1 MICPVFLIT
10 KGRLKYS
17 GGLCLFFGRVDLN
30 SLVRP
35 LNQLGDVALLELV
48 EAAEGRRALGEA
60 VVD

>member
-1 MICPVFLIT
+1 MFPVFLIT

-17 GGLCLFFGRVDLN
+17 GGLCLFFWRVDLN
-30 SLVRP
+30 CLVRP
-35 LNQLGDVALLELV
+35 LNQLGNVALLELV

>member
-1 MICPVFLIT
+1 LIT

-17 GGLCLFFGRVDLN
+17 GGLLLFFGRVYLYGF
-30 SLVRP
+30 VRP
-35 LNQLGDVALLELV
+35 LDQLGDVALLKLF

>member
-1 MICPVFLIT
+1 MFPVFLIT

-30 SLVRP
+30 CLVRP
-35 LNQLGDVALLELV
+35 LNQLGDVALFKLV

>member
-1 MICPVFLIT
+1 MFPVFLIT

-17 GGLCLFFGRVDLN
+17 GGLCLFFGRVDLDG
-30 SLVRP
+30 LIGP

>member
-1 MICPVFLIT
+1 LIT

-17 GGLCLFFGRVDLN
+17 GGLCLLFGRVDLN
-30 SLVRP
+30 CLVRP
-35 LNQLGDVALLELV
+35 LNQLGDVALLKLF

>member
-1 MICPVFLIT
+1 MFPVFLIT
-10 KGRLKYS
+10 EGRLKYS
-17 GGLCLFFGRVDLN
+17 GGLYLFFGRVDLDGF
-30 SLVRP
+30 VRP